1 MREAPSVAG
10 KSGDSDPRVAG
21 SRKPR
26 LAMGKLGSLVIL
38 IAVWVAFGLTIQGFA
53 TPTNFL
59 NIIRQAAVL
68 SLAAFGQTFAIISGG
83 IDISVG
89 GIVAVVSS
97 ITALAAVRLGTLPGF
112 AVGLLS
118 GAAFGTI
125 SGFFIARFR
134 VQPVIATIGMLSFA
148 RGFGFYITNGQPT
161 LNMPKGFTDLGS
173 SYLGPIPTPAILAV
187 AVMLVLHYVLTDT
200 PFGRAIFAIGS
211 NEEAARLSGIN
222 VTRYKMLAF
231 TMSGLLA
238 GFASIVLT
246 SRANSGQPTLGQ
258 GMELEAIAAVVI
270 GGTSLSGGMGGVLRT
285 VVGVLI
291 IASLGNAMNLANV
304 SPYLQQVVIGLAII
318 VAVLLDNLQKS
329 QIHHN
334 LFRRAS
340 LTPRGYGP
348 GATMRQRDPSGG
360 S

>member
-1 MREAPSVAG
+1 MDRTSGGRVVA
-10 KSGDSDPRVAG
+10 
-21 SRKPR
+21 SRKSR
-26 LAMGKLGSLVIL
+26 LAPGNLGALLILVAAWVVFSLTVND
-38 IAVWVAFGLTIQGFA
+38 FA
-53 TPTNFL
+53 TEANFW
-59 NIIRQAAVL
+59 NILRQAAVL
-68 SLAAFGQTFAIISGG
+68 SLAAFGQTFAIIVGG

-97 ITALAAVRLGTLPGF
+97 ISALSAVRFGALQGLVIGVLG
-112 AVGLLS
+112 
-118 GAAFGTI
+118 GAAFGTL

-148 RGFGFYITNGQPT
+148 RGFGFQISNGQPT
-161 LNMPKGFTDLGS
+161 SHLPEGFSDLGS
-173 SYLGPIPTPAILAV
+173 GYVGPVPTPAILAV
-187 AVMLVLHYVLTDT
+187 VVMLILHYLLTNT
-200 PFGRAIFAIGS
+200 QFGRAIFAIGS
-211 NEEAARLSGIN
+211 NEEAARLGGIN
-222 VTRYKMLAF
+222 VTVYKMLAF

-258 GMELEAIAAVVI
+258 GMELETIAAVVI
-270 GGTSLSGGMGGVLRT
+270 GGTSLGGGVGGVLRT

-329 QIHHN
+329 QIQRN
-334 LFRRAS
+334 LFRRAPIH
-340 LTPRGYGP
+340 LGAAAQGP
-348 GATMRQRDPSGG
+348 E
-360 S
+360 